1 MSLSPRK
8 RGLKFYIPL
17 CFFSMR
23 YDYTTESRFCVF
35 TFYYVS
41 ILMGK
46 LTESKNFKFDFTFH
60 YVSIPINW
68 PVRVFFQRT
77 VIYIPL
83 CFYFNLKSGRGLD
96 FNLLYIPLYLYFNSS
111 WNFSSN
117 SCTTFTFHYV
127 SILICVQHAS
137 FFRQFTFPFHYVS
150 ILIGPCAC
158 HRFSG
163 RPLHSIMFLF

>member
-1 MSLSPRK
+1 MSLSPRE

-127 SILICVQHAS
+127 SILIGGEHIHNDPGWH
-137 FFRQFTFPFHYVS
+137 T
-150 ILIGPCAC
+150 
-158 HRFSG
+158 
-163 RPLHSIMFLF
+163 LHSIMFLF

>member
-1 MSLSPRK
+1 MSLSPRE

-127 SILICVQHAS
+127 SILMFVPTSAPSSVARLHA
-137 FFRQFTFPFHYVS
+137 
-150 ILIGPCAC
+150 
-158 HRFSG
+158 
-163 RPLHSIMFLF
+163 IMSLF

>member
-1 MSLSPRK
+1 MSLSPRE

-35 TFYYVS
+35 TFYSLS

-46 LTESKNFKFDFTFH
+46 LTESKNFEFDFTFH

-96 FNLLYIPLYLYFNSS
+96 FNLLYIPLYLYFNRAVCMSPFQWAS
-111 WNFSSN
+111 
-117 SCTTFTFHYV
+117 FTFHYV
-127 SILICVQHAS
+127 SILIGSA
-137 FFRQFTFPFHYVS
+137 RG
-150 ILIGPCAC
+150 ILLWLL
-158 HRFSG
+158 S
-163 RPLHSIMFLF
+163 LHSIMFLF

>member
-1 MSLSPRK
+1 MSLSPRE

-60 YVSIPINW
+60 YIS
-68 PVRVFFQRT
+68 
-77 VIYIPL
+77 
-83 CFYFNLKSGRGLD
+83 
-96 FNLLYIPLYLYFNSS
+96 YFNSS

-127 SILICVQHAS
+127 SILIWQSLRYLSKWGTFTFHYFNYDLHF
-137 FFRQFTFPFHYVS
+137 FFRSAHVIYIPLCLYFNVSAKSHYQAVSSFTFHYVS
-150 ILIGPCAC
+150 ILMFVPTSAPSSVA
-158 HRFSG
+158 R
-163 RPLHSIMFLF
+163 LHSIMSLF

>member
-1 MSLSPRK
+1 MSLSPRE

-111 WNFSSN
+111 WNFSSK

-127 SILICVQHAS
+127 SILIGSA
-137 FFRQFTFPFHYVS
+137 RG
-150 ILIGPCAC
+150 ILLWLL
-158 HRFSG
+158 S
-163 RPLHSIMFLF
+163 LHSIMSLF

>member
-1 MSLSPRK
+1 
-8 RGLKFYIPL
+8 
-17 CFFSMR
+17 MR

-46 LTESKNFKFDFTFH
+46 LTESKNFEFDFTFH

-96 FNLLYIPLYLYFNSS
+96 FNLLYIPLCLYFNVSS
-111 WNFSSN
+111 
-117 SCTTFTFHYV
+117 T
-127 SILICVQHAS
+127 L
-137 FFRQFTFPFHYVS
+137 
-150 ILIGPCAC
+150 
-158 HRFSG
+158 
-163 RPLHSIMFLF
+163 